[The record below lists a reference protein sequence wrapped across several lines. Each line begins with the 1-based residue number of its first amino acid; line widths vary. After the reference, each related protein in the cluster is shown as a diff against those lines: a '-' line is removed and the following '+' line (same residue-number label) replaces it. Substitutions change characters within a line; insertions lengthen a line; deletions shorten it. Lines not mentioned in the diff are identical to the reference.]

1 MSETSRTQPS
11 LFSGL
16 QADRDEP
23 RGTSALPDRVA
34 RDFATDPRHNVVLEA
49 SAGTGK
55 TSVLVER
62 YLNLLRAD
70 VEPSNVLA
78 ITFTRQAAAEMR
90 GRIIAQL
97 RADAMESPSARSRW
111 NSLRDRLGE
120 VSVSTVDAFCLSL
133 LREFPLEA
141 DLDPGFSMADET
153 EVPRLV
159 QDAVERALAVAAAV
173 AKDDPG
179 VAALLARLG
188 PWRAHT
194 ALTALLG
201 RRLVVPTA
209 IHQFLAHAPR
219 GLTLDGVCGDA
230 YRRLADLVDGHRRPL
245 ELMIAAGPADDPTFS
260 LVARDLQRLAD
271 LADADPATARGS
283 LDRLREF
290 FLTQKGTT
298 RSDFGS
304 GLGLPPPV
312 KRRYS
317 EAAADLAPH
326 VREILLRFDRD
337 VNVVMVR
344 AVQRLFG
351 ITVSEYQRELE
362 LRARLDFTDV
372 LHRAIELLRQMDEF
386 ARSRYRLESRYQHV
400 LVDEFQDTSR
410 AQWELVSLLVQAWGE
425 GSGLVHEAP
434 VSPSIFIVGDRK
446 QSIYR
451 FRDADISVLH
461 AAASEIASLRP
472 GAEVRQS
479 IAHSFRAVPGLL
491 GFVNDL
497 FESVGASSERP
508 DGFRYESRD
517 RFPIEGAGG
526 TDDGGS
532 AGSGNAVGGRPLG
545 VAVAED
551 VETCASAVA
560 LEIETLL
567 NGGDVRST
575 DGSPLRAIRP
585 GDIAI
590 LFRARQS
597 HREFDRALERR
608 SIPTYVYKGLG
619 FSDTDEIKDIRAL
632 IRFLANPASELR
644 AAALLRSRFV
654 RLSDPA
660 LVTLSGRLSES
671 LTAETLPDEAE
682 SLPVDDARR
691 LRLLRRD
698 MHEWLALVDRLPPA
712 EVLDRVLLDA
722 AYARELSGAHVVQAR
737 ENLKKMRALIR
748 KLQNRGYATMAR
760 VADQVDHLSGDIATA
775 IVEAFDAVHL
785 MTVHAAKGLEFPVI
799 FLVDLGRGTGTHAP
813 AIRVVGGQSDDS
825 HPSVTVWPYRS
836 AVDEEE
842 RWSEREETKRL
853 LYVASTR
860 ARDRLYLS
868 TVLNDGRATF
878 NRGSFGEVLPKDFAR
893 VFEAAAARAEVV
905 EWHGPTGQVHR
916 LSVVPSVVDEPIE
929 QLPSRTGPSDRQ
941 TIDVDLTP
949 VRDERGLIRQ
959 TVTAS
964 AGPKTDDDGSSLEP
978 TMNEATEP
986 SRLCGQIVHQL
997 LQRFLGGGGVP
1008 DPVVAAYAETVLRS
1022 ELPLETETIERLA
1035 RRSVSLYR
1043 RLCANPV
1050 LTALADQE
1058 CLFEVPFSY
1067 HGPSPSQ
1074 SPTTGPTS
1082 SIIIGTIDC
1091 VAAAGDGRITVL
1103 EFKTGAPSD
1112 EHGQQLAWYV
1122 EAARMMFPDR
1132 TITGQVVYPTA
1143 ETKRSQ

>member
-1 MSETSRTQPS
+1 MSETSRTQLS

-16 QADRDEP
+16 PADRDEP
-23 RGTSALPDRVA
+23 RRTSPLPDRAA
-34 RDFATDPRHNVVLEA
+34 RDFAIDPRHNVVLEA

-70 VEPSNVLA
+70 VQPSNVLA

-97 RADAMESPSARSRW
+97 RADAIESPSARSRW

-120 VSVSTVDAFCLSL
+120 VSISTVDAFCLSL

-141 DLDPGFSMADET
+141 DLDPGFSLADET

-188 PWRAHT
+188 PSRAHT

-209 IHQFLAHAPR
+209 LHQFLAHAPR

-230 YRRLADLVDGHRRPL
+230 FRRLADLVDGHRRPL
-245 ELMIAAGPADDPTFS
+245 ELMIAAGPADEPTFS
-260 LVARDLQRLAD
+260 FVARDLQRLAD

-290 FLTQKGTT
+290 FLTQTGTT

-304 GLGLPPPV
+304 ELGLPPPV
-312 KRRYS
+312 KRRFR

-351 ITVSEYQRELE
+351 IAVSEYQRELE
-362 LRARLDFTDV
+362 LRARLDFSDV
-372 LHRAIELLRQMDEF
+372 LHKAIELLRQMDEF

-497 FESVGASSERP
+497 FESVGASSDRP

-517 RFPIEGAGG
+517 RFPIEAVGGA
-526 TDDGGS
+526 DDGGS
-532 AGSGNAVGGRPLG
+532 VGSGKVVGARPLG

-619 FSDTDEIKDIRAL
+619 FFDTDEIKDIRAL
-632 IRFLANPASELR
+632 LRFLANPASELR

-671 LTAETLPDEAE
+671 LTAETLPDRAE
-682 SLPVDDARR
+682 SLPADDARR
-691 LRLLRRD
+691 LRLLRHD
-698 MHEWLALVDRLPPA
+698 LHEWLALVDRLPPA

-722 AYARELSGAHVVQAR
+722 AYA
-737 ENLKKMRALIR
+737 
-748 KLQNRGYATMAR
+748 
-760 VADQVDHLSGDIATA
+760 
-775 IVEAFDAVHL
+775 
-785 MTVHAAKGLEFPVI
+785 
-799 FLVDLGRGTGTHAP
+799 
-813 AIRVVGGQSDDS
+813 QS
-825 HPSVTVWPYRS
+825 
-836 AVDEEE
+836 
-842 RWSEREETKRL
+842 
-853 LYVASTR
+853 
-860 ARDRLYLS
+860 
-868 TVLNDGRATF
+868 
-878 NRGSFGEVLPKDFAR
+878 
-893 VFEAAAARAEVV
+893 
-905 EWHGPTGQVHR
+905 
-916 LSVVPSVVDEPIE
+916 
-929 QLPSRTGPSDRQ
+929 
-941 TIDVDLTP
+941 
-949 VRDERGLIRQ
+949 
-959 TVTAS
+959 
-964 AGPKTDDDGSSLEP
+964 
-978 TMNEATEP
+978 
-986 SRLCGQIVHQL
+986 
-997 LQRFLGGGGVP
+997 
-1008 DPVVAAYAETVLRS
+1008 
-1022 ELPLETETIERLA
+1022 
-1035 RRSVSLYR
+1035 
-1043 RLCANPV
+1043 
-1050 LTALADQE
+1050 
-1058 CLFEVPFSY
+1058 
-1067 HGPSPSQ
+1067 
-1074 SPTTGPTS
+1074 
-1082 SIIIGTIDC
+1082 
-1091 VAAAGDGRITVL
+1091 
-1103 EFKTGAPSD
+1103 
-1112 EHGQQLAWYV
+1112 
-1122 EAARMMFPDR
+1122 
-1132 TITGQVVYPTA
+1132 
-1143 ETKRSQ
+1143 

>member
-1 MSETSRTQPS
+1 MSETSRTQLS

-23 RGTSALPDRVA
+23 RVTSFLPDRAA

-120 VSVSTVDAFCLSL
+120 VSISTVDAFCLSL

-141 DLDPGFSMADET
+141 DLDPGFALADET

-179 VAALLARLG
+179 VAALVARLG

-209 IHQFLAHAPR
+209 LHEFLAHAPR

-230 YRRLADLVDGHRRPL
+230 FRRLADLVDGHRRPL
-245 ELMIAAGPADDPTFS
+245 ELMIAAGPADEPTFS

-312 KRRYS
+312 KRRFR
-317 EAAADLAPH
+317 EAAADLASH

-351 ITVSEYQRELE
+351 IAVSEYQRELE
-362 LRARLDFTDV
+362 LRARLDFSDV
-372 LHRAIELLRQMDEF
+372 LHKAIELLRQMDEF

-472 GAEVRQS
+472 GAKVRQS

-497 FESVGASSERP
+497 FESVGASSDRP
-508 DGFRYESRD
+508 DGFSYESRD
-517 RFPIEGAGG
+517 RFPIEEVGG
-526 TDDGGS
+526 VDDGGS
-532 AGSGNAVGGRPLG
+532 AGSGKVVGARPLG

-619 FSDTDEIKDIRAL
+619 FFDTDEIKDIRAL

-654 RLSDPA
+654 RLSDTA

-671 LTAETLPDEAE
+671 LTAETLPDGAE
-682 SLPVDDARR
+682 SLPVDDGRR
-691 LRLLRRD
+691 LRLLRHD
-698 MHEWLALVDRLPPA
+698 LHEWLALVDRLPPA

-760 VADQVDHLSGDIATA
+760 VADQVDHLSGDIGTA

-785 MTVHAAKGLEFPVI
+785 MTVHAAKGLEFPVV
-799 FLVDLGRGTGTHAP
+799 FLVDLGRGTGTHTP

-842 RWSEREETKRL
+842 RWSELEETKRL

-868 TVLNDGRATF
+868 TVMIAGRATF

-893 VFEAAAARAEVV
+893 VFESAAAQAEVV
-905 EWHGPTGQVHR
+905 QWHGPTGRVHR
-916 LSVVPSVVDEPIE
+916 LCVVPSVVDD
-929 QLPSRTGPSDRQ
+929 PSERMTSLTSPSDRQ

-964 AGPKTDDDGSSLEP
+964 AGMNTDDGSGLEP
-978 TMNEATEP
+978 TMNEAIEP

-1008 DPVVAAYAETVLRS
+1008 DPVVAAHAETLLRS
-1022 ELPLETETIERLA
+1022 ELPLESEPIEQLA
-1035 RRSVSLYR
+1035 RRSVSLYK

-1050 LTALADQE
+1050 LTALVDQE

-1067 HGPSPSQ
+1067 HDPSPSQ
-1074 SPTTGPTS
+1074 SPTTGPAP
-1082 SIIIGTIDC
+1082 SIITGTIDC
-1091 VAAAGDGRITVL
+1091 VAAARDGGVTVL

-1112 EHGQQLAWYV
+1112 EHGRQLASYV